1 EPVEGWPPV
10 RAVGRTSS
18 TNRLMRRKLFRPL
31 DRYVFSEFWKIF
43 TMTALGFPRLII
55 IIDLTDNLDKYLNR
69 QLPRAQIALSYVYFI
84 PDSMFLVMPA
94 AVLVAAVFSIGAL
107 TRHSEITA
115 AKASGISFYRL
126 TLPIYLGA
134 IFAAG
139 LAIALGELVPITNG
153 KRADL
158 LEEKKFQPGTD
169 RYNFVFAAE
178 RGRVYKISSLNAE
191 KGKLEGIEIE
201 RKGKGP
207 DYPTYVLTADQGD
220 YSTRRGWA
228 LTKGAIHVIPS
239 DTLADVTFAFDSL
252 HDRSMSEAPTELMAT
267 PKAPQELGYRAL
279 SRYIAALERSGG
291 DANELRVER
300 ALKLA
305 VPITCIIIALFGA
318 PLATSTQ
325 RGGAAYGIG
334 ISLATT
340 VIFLMLIQ
348 LTKAVGGK
356 GLIPPEVAAWMPNAV
371 FAVIGTGMLAGVRTG
386 SSGIGNNESGNE
398 SEAWG

>member
-1 EPVEGWPPV
+1 VIK
-10 RAVGRTSS
+10 RI
-18 TNRLMRRKLFRPL
+18 LRPL

-43 TMTALGFPRLII
+43 TMTALGFPVLIVV
-55 IIDLTDNLDKYLNR
+55 IDLTDNLDKYLNR
-69 QLPRAQIALSYVYFI
+69 QLPQAQIALSYLYFI

-94 AVLVAAVFSIGAL
+94 AVLFATVFSIGAL
-107 TRHSEITA
+107 TRHAEITA

-126 TLPIYLGA
+126 TLPIYFGA
-134 IFAAG
+134 IFAAA
-139 LAIALGELVPITNG
+139 LAIGLGELVPITNAR
-153 KRADL
+153 RADL
-158 LEEKKFQPGTD
+158 LEEKKFRPGSD
-169 RYNFVFAAE
+169 RYNFAFAAE

-191 KGKLEGIEIE
+191 KGRIEGLEIE
-201 RKGKGP
+201 RKGKGA
-207 DYPTYVLTADQGD
+207 DYPTYVLIADQGAWNAKK
-220 YSTRRGWA
+220 GWS

-239 DTLADVTFAFDSL
+239 DTLSDVTFVFDSL
-252 HDRSMSEAPTELMAT
+252 HDRSMNEAPAELMAT
-267 PKAPQELGYRAL
+267 PKAPQEMGYRDL

-305 VPITCIIIALFGA
+305 IPITCIIIALFGA

-356 GLIPPEVAAWMPNAV
+356 GLIPPEVAAWVPNSV
-371 FAVIGTGMLAGVRTG
+371 FALIGIVMLARVRT
-386 SSGIGNNESGNE
+386 
-398 SEAWG
+398 